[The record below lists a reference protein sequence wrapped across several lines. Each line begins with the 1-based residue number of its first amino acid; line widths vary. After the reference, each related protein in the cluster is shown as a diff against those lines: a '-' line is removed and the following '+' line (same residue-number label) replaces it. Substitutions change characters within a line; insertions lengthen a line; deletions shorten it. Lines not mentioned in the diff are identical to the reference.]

1 MSPPVQPVP
10 DLNYWRGIL
19 HTAAAVPVGH
29 PDYQDAQETLP
40 YAKAQ
45 IQHLERQANIPDWE
59 EATRAREVGPLAATG
74 VGLMQGLSLGAGEP
88 IAGGFSALT
97 GGSFREGAERYRE
110 GLGEVQAQHPNLA
123 FAGEMAGIAAP
134 AFIPAGL
141 AVKGLEAGK
150 ALTASQVG
158 ARLAQGVGG
167 GATVGA
173 ISGFSAGGEDPGD
186 IPARVQSGT
195 RGAEIGAALGLLG
208 TGAGLRLNRA
218 HVERVADLNQ
228 RGTERALTQSRLAE
242 SQGRLAR
249 MSQPPEVVG
258 HIDAGP
264 VEDIGQALADFKAGK
279 ISQEDLDTA
288 LGYAVRPAA
297 PADATL
303 TPSPPRAPGP
313 AVGPPSMRTVT
324 PDPLAEP
331 TFQRRGVAALGKGE
345 QFPYYPRGGAEEQ
358 AMSPGPATPS
368 GPPGHVAPL
377 APGQLKTLLDLS
389 PKEFDA
395 ASGMLS
401 PEMRAQIQEL
411 RAGGATGAHVE
422 AAVGRM
428 GAPSFSGGGFQG
440 ISEAMNTPAYQQA
453 GTLAARILKDPKLLA
468 QYPQFA
474 GQNPEAATATLQR
487 MLVEHARSG
496 GTVPA
501 LTSLSRFLGRLS
513 PPTRGSL

>member
-303 TPSPPRAPGP
+303 TPSPPRVSGPQSIPGSP
-313 AVGPPSMRTVT
+313 KGISVVGPPT
-324 PDPLAEP
+324 PPVPTTPTIAEM
-331 TFQRRGVAALGKGE
+331 QSGRGVGGHSYTGTYPKGSGVADLPGRPG
-345 QFPYYPRGGAEEQ
+345 FTPAGG
-358 AMSPGPATPS
+358 PS
-368 GPPGHVAPL
+368 L
-377 APGQLKTLLDLS
+377 APGQLKALLDAS
-389 PKEFDA
+389 PAEFDA
-395 ASGMLS
+395 AAGMLS
-401 PEMRAQIQEL
+401 PDIAAQIQAL

-501 LTSLSRFLGRLS
+501 ITSLSRFLGRLAS
-513 PPTRGSL
+513 